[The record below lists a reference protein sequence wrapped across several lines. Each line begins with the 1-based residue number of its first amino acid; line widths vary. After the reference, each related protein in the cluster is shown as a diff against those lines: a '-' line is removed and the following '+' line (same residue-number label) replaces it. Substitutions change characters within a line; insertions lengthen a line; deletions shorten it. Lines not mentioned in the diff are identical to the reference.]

1 MKYQYGLLVLG
12 WLLLTATASACACGG
27 AELGG
32 EAYRWSLEAR
42 LQWLWQG
49 WAVTAAVFA
58 FYLLLSLVQF
68 SSRRVI
74 ANCAVLALLNVLL
87 ALSVFDSGAD
97 VVWGVY
103 RPEHALLLQ
112 LLLCGL
118 PIVHALYQLWR
129 YLRFGSKRPV
139 SDAQT

>member
-1 MKYQYGLLVLG
+1 M
-12 WLLLTATASACACGG
+12 
-27 AELGG
+27 
-32 EAYRWSLEAR
+32 
-42 LQWLWQG
+42 
-49 WAVTAAVFA
+49 TAALFE

-74 ANCAVLALLNVLL
+74 AYCAVLALLNVLL

-118 PIVHALYQLWR
+118 PLVHALYQLWR
-129 YLRFGSKRPV
+129 YLRSGSTRPV